1 MSCELTRRFVAGASP
16 LCHNILYCIWHTG
29 WASGIDML
37 RKILVLAG
45 LLSAVTFTSAYAAAT
60 QPFEAWV
67 TELKAEAEKQGIS
80 RSIFDQAFTGV
91 TPIPRVVE
99 LDRKQPE
106 FTLTFEQYLTRVV
119 PDARI
124 QKGRALL
131 KENKALLTEVSEK
144 YGVQPRFIVAL
155 WGVETDFGRI
165 TGGFPVVASLAT
177 LAYDG
182 RRSAFFRKELLLA
195 LKILEQGHIAPG
207 DMKGSWAGAMGQ
219 SQFMPSSFHNFAV
232 DYNGDGHKDI
242 WGTKADVFGSIA
254 NYLSKSGWNNSETW
268 GRAVSLPANFDK
280 SLVDSKITKTMR
292 EWEALG
298 VTRRDGG
305 PLPSRNLTSQL
316 VVPGDGELAPAYLAY
331 SNYEVILKWNRSSY
345 FATAVGTLAEAI
357 GQE

>member
-1 MSCELTRRFVAGASP
+1 
-16 LCHNILYCIWHTG
+16 
-29 WASGIDML
+29 ML
-37 RKILVLAG
+37 KKILILAG
-45 LLSAVTFTSAYAAAT
+45 LLSASTFTTAYAAAP
-60 QPFEAWV
+60 QPFGAWV
-67 TELKAEAEKQGIS
+67 AELKAEAEMQGIS
-80 RSIFDQAFTGV
+80 KSILDQAFAGTA
-91 TPIPRVVE
+91 PIPRVIE

-119 PDARI
+119 PRSRI
-124 QKGRALL
+124 EKGRAMLQ
-131 KENKALLTEVSEK
+131 ENKALLTEVSAK

-155 WGVETDFGRI
+155 WGVETDFGRV
-165 TGGFPVVASLAT
+165 TGGFPVIDSLAT

-195 LKILEQGHIAPG
+195 LKILDEGHIAPG

-232 DYNGDGHKDI
+232 DYDGDGHKDI
-242 WGTKADVFGSIA
+242 WNTRADIFGSIA
-254 NYLSKSGWNNSETW
+254 NYLSRSGWNSSETW
-268 GRAVSLPANFDK
+268 GRAVLLPATFDK

-305 PLPSRNLTSQL
+305 PLPRRNLTSQL

-357 GQE
+357 GSE